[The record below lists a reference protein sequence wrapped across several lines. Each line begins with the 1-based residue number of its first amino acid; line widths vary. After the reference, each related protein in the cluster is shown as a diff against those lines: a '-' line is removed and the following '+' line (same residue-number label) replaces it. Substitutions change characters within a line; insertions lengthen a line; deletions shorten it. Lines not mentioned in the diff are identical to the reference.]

1 MKYNI
6 FVYHMFD
13 FFKTKV
19 EKNMNVGSNNKQQ
32 TKEKSNKLHK
42 EGVKVDNERQEKNKK
57 LSETFLNRYKQNK
70 EKAQKMKDSFGYLRS
85 TAFGTGLGGFC
96 GSLIGMPFVGA
107 GIGAAF
113 GTSIKAT
120 FDTCVDWWYNI
131 TDKNESKYEFF
142 KKYVEQYLNYHITT
156 MKRLKFDKAN
166 CKDIDD
172 IIIEAEQEYID
183 AYKDYCEDNKNKTME
198 EYIKDNIKKKH
209 TLYSNADNIGLIEDI
224 CSTIKD
230 KILDIANF
238 FTGNQ
243 KKNEEDTKKRLSDDE
258 IFKQIEEEQP
268 KKLLDYV
275 AKRTATGSFVD
286 GYFTIERQNDIEQ
299 ILKILNN
306 NRKNNHPTKIVITNN
321 NKIDKQSD
329 TIYISRHEYISLY
342 RYMSIAH
349 LKENVLANVFGSNLE
364 LFNNK
369 NNEVFN
375 IEIEL
380 NCDNNNISYLNKI
393 VNEQLSEKK
402 QKQEQNKNKVN
413 EKQIRKDKH
422 RKNNNNLQ
430 NVSHC
435 STINSSEYDNLYQE
449 RPKKYSKN
457 STINRNDKES
467 QIST

>member
-1 MKYNI
+1 
-6 FVYHMFD
+6 MFD

-19 EKNMNVGSNNKQQ
+19 EKNMIVDSNNKQQ
-32 TKEKSNKLHK
+32 TKEKPNKLHK

-96 GSLIGMPFVGA
+96 GSLIGIPFVGA
-107 GIGAAF
+107 GFGAAF
-113 GTSIKAT
+113 GASIKAT

-131 TDKNESKYEFF
+131 TDKNEFKYEFF
-142 KKYVEQYLNYHITT
+142 RKYVEQYFNYHITT
-156 MKRLKFDKAN
+156 MKRLKLDKAI

-183 AYKDYCEDNKNKTME
+183 AYKEYCEYNRNKTME

-224 CSTIKD
+224 CFTIKD

-243 KKNEEDTKKRLSDDE
+243 KKMEDTKRLSDDE

-268 KKLLDYV
+268 ENLLDYV

-286 GYFTIERQNDIEQ
+286 GYFMTEHQNDIEQ

-321 NKIDKQSD
+321 NKIDKKDSD
-329 TIYISRHEYISLY
+329 TIYISRHKYVSLY

-349 LKENVLANVFGSNLE
+349 LKENVLSNVFNSNLE

-369 NNEVFN
+369 NNEDLS

-380 NCDNNNISYLNKI
+380 NGDNNNINYLNKI
-393 VNEQLSEKK
+393 VNEQLSAKK

-422 RKNNNNLQ
+422 GQNNNNLQ
-430 NVSHC
+430 NISHC
-435 STINSSEYDNLYQE
+435 STINSSEYDNFYQG
-449 RPKKYSKN
+449 RKRKDSKN
-457 STINRNDKES
+457 SIITLHNEN
-467 QIST
+467 QILIK